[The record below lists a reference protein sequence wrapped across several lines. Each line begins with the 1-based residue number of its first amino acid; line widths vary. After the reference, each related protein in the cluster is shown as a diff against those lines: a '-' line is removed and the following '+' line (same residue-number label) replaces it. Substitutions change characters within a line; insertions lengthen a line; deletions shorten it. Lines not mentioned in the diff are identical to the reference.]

1 MGLLDVIFPNRN
13 KNLQAVE
20 GYFQTLTAYNPV
32 FTSFE
37 GGVYEVMQTRAAIH
51 AFALHCSKLKPE
63 IVGSRNERLA
73 RILQHKPNPYMNTAQ
88 FLYRVATIYA
98 ATNNVFIAPIY
109 GADYETIIGYYP
121 LSPDRV
127 EIVHVHQKPYLRY
140 TFANGQKAAVELER
154 AGIMTQMQYK
164 SDFFGESNAEIIDPT
179 LQMIHMQNEGI
190 VNAVKNGAALRFI
203 ARLAQTFKPSTLA
216 EERKSLRESNLSAD
230 NNGGFLLI
238 DGKYSDVKQIDSKPF
253 IVDAEQMALIN
264 ANIFNYFGTNED
276 ILQNKFNE
284 ERANAFYEGKI
295 EPFAVN
301 LGLTMTNMTFTDH
314 AISFGNEIMFSA
326 NRLQYASTS
335 AKLQVSQQLFDRG
348 ILSQN
353 DVCDIWQLPH
363 IEGGDRRFIRGE
375 YRDNDEEKQP
385 TPPAVLQE
393 PTTPP
398 AAPNDPVDQ
407 TNGSAG
413 EPPDDASENRA

>member
-203 ARLAQTFKPSTLA
+203 ARLAQTFKPSTCRRT
-216 EERKSLRESNLSAD
+216 EKPTRK
-230 NNGGFLLI
+230 
-238 DGKYSDVKQIDSKPF
+238 
-253 IVDAEQMALIN
+253 
-264 ANIFNYFGTNED
+264 
-276 ILQNKFNE
+276 
-284 ERANAFYEGKI
+284 
-295 EPFAVN
+295 
-301 LGLTMTNMTFTDH
+301 
-314 AISFGNEIMFSA
+314 
-326 NRLQYASTS
+326 
-335 AKLQVSQQLFDRG
+335 
-348 ILSQN
+348 
-353 DVCDIWQLPH
+353 
-363 IEGGDRRFIRGE
+363 
-375 YRDNDEEKQP
+375 
-385 TPPAVLQE
+385 
-393 PTTPP
+393 
-398 AAPNDPVDQ
+398 
-407 TNGSAG
+407 
-413 EPPDDASENRA
+413 